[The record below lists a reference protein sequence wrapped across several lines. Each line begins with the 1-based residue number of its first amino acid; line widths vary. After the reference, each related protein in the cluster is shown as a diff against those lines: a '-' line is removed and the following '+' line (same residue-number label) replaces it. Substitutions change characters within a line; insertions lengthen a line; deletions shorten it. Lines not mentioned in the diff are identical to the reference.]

1 MPTGSILLLI
11 LKRFPVDTFFEIF
24 NCLNTPRYLHP
35 AEALTGFSKP
45 GMINL
50 AMLHMIIAAAPRE
63 TGTIT

>member
-11 LKRFPVDTFFEIF
+11 LKRFPADTFFEIF

-45 GMINL
+45 G
-50 AMLHMIIAAAPRE
+50 R
-63 TGTIT
+63 